1 MPTAQ
6 GLIGQVTESGMVQA
20 TRSQWVILEGK
31 PGGPS
36 VEGLLRTR
44 LVNTQLEDGEI
55 RN

>member
-1 MPTAQ
+1 MQ
-6 GLIGQVTESGMVQA
+6 GLVGQVTESGIAQA
-20 TRSQWVILEGK
+20 TRSQWGILEDE

-36 VEGLLRTR
+36 VEGLVRTR